1 MRILRFFLFVLALM
15 ASAGNLLSQ
24 ETSWSQY
31 KVLEGPVTK
40 VKTDQLNS
48 IYAVRNGEIIKYDAQ
63 GKMLTRYSNKLI
75 GDGVKLDVTNP
86 MKVILYSEDQMRLI
100 FLDSRLG
107 ELREEINLFNQGYEQ
122 ISLAA
127 TSHSNGFWLYD
138 PINFKLIRFDQYF
151 KKERESLNIAQLLR
165 VEFYPTD
172 MIEIENKV
180 YLTDP
185 KNGIYVFDV
194 YGNYIKRIPL
204 KGVNELH
211 ITDQRIFFERGGKL
225 FGLNLIDQSEEIVQ
239 LESAVT
245 ADFDL
250 NRTMLCLVSPK
261 GIIIYTPKE

>member
-1 MRILRFFLFVLALM
+1 MRKLLLIIALF
-15 ASAGNLLSQ
+15 SFCSGLLHAQS
-24 ETSWSQY
+24 TKWVKRS
-31 KVLEGPVTK
+31 VLENPVSR
-40 VKTDQLNS
+40 VKIDQLNN
-48 IYAVRNGEIIKYDAQ
+48 IYGVLKGEIVKYDSE
-63 GKMLTRYSNKLI
+63 GKLLTRYSNKLI
-75 GDGVKLDVTNP
+75 GEDVKLDVTNP

-107 ELREEINLFNQGYEQ
+107 ELRQEINLFNQGYEQ

-172 MIEIENKV
+172 MLEVDNKV

-185 KNGIYVFDV
+185 KNGIYVFDI

-211 ITDQRIFFERGGKL
+211 INDRRLFFVRGGKL
-225 FGLNLIDQSEEIVQ
+225 FGLNLVDQAEETVQ
-239 LESAVT
+239 IEATISSSYA
-245 ADFDL
+245 L
-250 NRTMLCLVSPK
+250 NRNMICMVSPK
-261 GIIIYTPKE
+261 GIIIYKPEE

>member
-1 MRILRFFLFVLALM
+1 MRKLVLVLILFSLCSGLM
-15 ASAGNLLSQ
+15 FAQGTKWVMQ
-24 ETSWSQY
+24 E
-31 KVLEGPVTK
+31 VLESPVSRVK
-40 VKTDQLNS
+40 VDQLNN
-48 IYAVRNGEIIKYDAQ
+48 IYGILKGEIVKYDTE
-63 GKMLTRYSNKLI
+63 GKLLTRYSNKLI
-75 GDGVKLDVTNP
+75 GEDVKLDVTNP

-107 ELREEINLFNQGYEQ
+107 ELRQEINLFNQGYEQ

-172 MIEIENKV
+172 ILEVDNKV

-185 KNGIYVFDV
+185 KNGIYVFDI
-194 YGNYIKRIPL
+194 YGNYIKRLPL

-211 ITDQRIFFERGGKL
+211 INDRRLFFERGGKL
-225 FGLNLIDQSEEIVQ
+225 FGLNLVNQAEESVQ
-239 LESAVT
+239 IETPVGSSFA
-245 ADFDL
+245 L
-250 NRTMLCLVSPK
+250 NRNMICLVSSK
-261 GIIIYTPKE
+261 GIIIYKPEE